1 VRLSFNE
8 DTTRFGNLAKSEARY
23 AARYPYGED

>member
-8 DTTRFGNLAKSEARY
+8 DLTKFGNLAREQHYQHVRNPA
-23 AARYPYGED
+23 GN